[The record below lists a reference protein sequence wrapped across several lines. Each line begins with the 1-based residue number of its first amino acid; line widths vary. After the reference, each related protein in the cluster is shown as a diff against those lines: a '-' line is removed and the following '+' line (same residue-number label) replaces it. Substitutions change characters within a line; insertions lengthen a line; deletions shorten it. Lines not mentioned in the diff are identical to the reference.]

1 MFCIAT
7 LAIAALSSGHN
18 VVAVLEDES
27 ACSAVFGKLT
37 QLTKWS

>member
-7 LAIAALSSGHN
+7 LAIAALGSGHN

-27 ACSAVFGKLT
+27 ACPTVFGKPY
-37 QLTKWS
+37 